1 VIVVD
6 TNLIGYLFLTS
17 DRSDLAELALRKDP
31 EWAAP
36 LLWRGELRNV
46 LAQYVRRSLLGLED
60 AQRIMS
66 AATETMNER
75 GYEVASDPVLKLAAE
90 RGCSAYDCE
99 FVALAQDLGV
109 ALVTTDRQVLRAFP
123 EIAVGLDTFCAQR

>member
-17 DRSDLAELALRKDP
+17 DQSELAELALRKDP

-36 LLWRGELRNV
+36 LIWRSELRNV
-46 LAQYVRRSLLGLED
+46 LAQYVRRSLLDLGN
-60 AQRIMS
+60 AQQIMI
-66 AATETMNER
+66 AATDTLR
-75 GYEVASDPVLKLAAE
+75 GREYQVSSDPVLRLAAE
-90 RGCSAYDCE
+90 SGCSAYDCE

-109 ALVTTDRQVLRAFP
+109 ALVTADREVLRAFP
-123 EIAVGLDTFCAQR
+123 EIAVGLDAFSA

>member
-17 DRSDLAELALRKDP
+17 DRSELAELALRKDP

-36 LLWRGELRNV
+36 LLWRSELRNV
-46 LAQYVRRSLLGLED
+46 LVQYVRRSLLGLGN
-60 AQRIMS
+60 AQRIMI
-66 AATETMNER
+66 AATDTMR
-75 GYEVASDPVLKLAAE
+75 GREYQVSSDPVLRLAAE
-90 RGCSAYDCE
+90 SGCSAYDCE

-109 ALVTTDRQVLRAFP
+109 ALVTADREVLRAFP
-123 EIAVGLDTFCAQR
+123 EIAVGLDAFSA